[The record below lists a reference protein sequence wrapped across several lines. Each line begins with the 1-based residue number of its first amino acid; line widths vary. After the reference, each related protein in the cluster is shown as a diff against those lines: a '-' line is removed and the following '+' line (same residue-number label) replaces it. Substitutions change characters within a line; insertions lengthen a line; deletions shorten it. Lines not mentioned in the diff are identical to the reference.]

1 MRLAGRVLPF
11 PVGSSVCAGA
21 VLYGFGR
28 RTGGNC
34 GDSARSLMEWEFV
47 SRWIGARSTSAL
59 LFITVLP

>member
-1 MRLAGRVLPF
+1 MRLAGRVLSF

-47 SRWIGARSTSAL
+47 IRWIGARSSAL